1 MRLND
6 LLLALAVMC
15 LWGFNF
21 SVIKLGAD
29 QINPVLLT
37 ALRFTAAVIP
47 AIFFIARPNVKL
59 RYLIAYGVIFGVGV
73 WGMMTWSI
81 TLGVSAGMAGLL
93 MQLSLVSSLLL
104 GWLLLKETI
113 TRQKW
118 IGATLA
124 LSGLGA
130 SLTLQDG
137 SVPLSGL
144 VFVLIG
150 AFSWSLISLI
160 VKLANTNQV
169 FSFSVWGMLF
179 APVPLVLLAW
189 LSHGSEIFVQLPGQ
203 LNGTV
208 WFSILFQAYP
218 TTLLGY
224 WLWNRLIVKYPL
236 STVAPLTMLVPVFG
250 LIGSMIFYG
259 ENVEGVKLVACAL
272 ILLGLLISQWQ
283 SSWFSFIQRKPTASR
298 EAG

>member
-1 MRLND
+1 MRFND

-47 AIFFIARPNVKL
+47 AIFFIARPQVKL
-59 RYLIAYGVIFGVGV
+59 RYLIAYGVTFGVGV

-104 GWLLLKETI
+104 GWLLLKEKI

-118 IGATLA
+118 IGAVLA
-124 LSGLGA
+124 LLGLGV

-137 SVPLSGL
+137 SVPLAGL
-144 VFVLIG
+144 MFVLIG

-160 VKLANTNQV
+160 VKLANTDQV

-179 APVPLVLLAW
+179 APVPLVFMVW
-189 LSHGSEIFVQLPGQ
+189 LSHGNEIFIQLPQQ

-259 ENVEGVKLVACAL
+259 ETVEGAKLIACAL
-272 ILLGLLISQWQ
+272 ILLGLLVSQWQ
-283 SSWFSFIQRKPTASR
+283 SSWLSIIQRKSITKSKTA
-298 EAG
+298 